1 MIEVV
6 IFPPPTATRCD
17 VLLPIVGP
25 VIPVVVAVVAAIFV
39 SFAIVL
45 FPCSSIEAIALFP
58 NNKAGTDIV
67 ATIILTVATI
77 AIDSA

>member
-25 VIPVVVAVVAAIFV
+25 VIPVVVAVAAIFV